1 MKTIKLI
8 ATLTLYLIANIC
20 IAEEVKIL
28 KGFTMGNSYS
38 VKWKEK
44 TILPNRMHL
53 INNKINTRLE
63 VINKAMSSWDKG
75 SELSLLN
82 NSKSNK
88 VTISKELEFVINEAI
103 RINHITQ
110 GALDITVDPL
120 ISLWGFG
127 ESGQTYNIPTAAKI
141 TKTLNFVGVDKI
153 DLEDGVLSRS
163 SNKVTINLSSIAKGF
178 AVDAI
183 ANILEENN
191 ITNYLVDIGGELR
204 INGTNL
210 NNKSWS
216 VGIDKPFAYSSGQTE
231 VITPKNS
238 AVATSG
244 NYRKYFENGG
254 KHYSHIINPKS
265 GKPVEYK
272 IVSATVITEL
282 CMTADGFAT
291 AFMVLPA
298 RKSLEIANKHNI
310 PVMLIEDNFGKL
322 ITHYSES
329 FKKHNNYK
337 YKTTKN

>member
-1 MKTIKLI
+1 
-8 ATLTLYLIANIC
+8 
-20 IAEEVKIL
+20 
-28 KGFTMGNSYS
+28 MGNSYS
-38 VKWKEK
+38 VKWKEE
-44 TILPNRMHL
+44 TISPNRMHL
-53 INNKINTRLE
+53 LSNKINARLE
-63 VINKAMSSWDKG
+63 EINKAMSNWDKD

-82 NSKSNK
+82 NANGNQ
-88 VTISKELEFVINEAI
+88 VAISQELEFVINEAI

-127 ESGQTYNIPTAAKI
+127 ESGQTYNVPTSTEI
-141 TKTLNFVGVDKI
+141 TKTLKFVGVDKI

-183 ANILEENN
+183 ATILEESN

-210 NNKSWS
+210 KNKSWS
-216 VGIDKPFAYSSGQTE
+216 IGIDKPFAYSSGQAE

-244 NYRKYFENGG
+244 NYRKYFESGG
-254 KHYSHIINPKS
+254 EHYSHIIDPKT
-265 GKPVEYK
+265 GKPVKYK
-272 IVSATVITEL
+272 IVSATVITES
-282 CMTADGFAT
+282 CMTADGLAT

-298 RKSLEIANKHNI
+298 KKSIAIANKHNI
-310 PVMLIEDNFGKL
+310 PVMLIEDKFGKL
-322 ITHYSES
+322 ITHYSDS
-329 FKKHNNYK
+329 FKKSQQL
-337 YKTTKN
+337 